1 MSDAGKLITRRQLFA
16 NLADEHDCDIPFALL
31 PRRFVVASDLLTRRH
46 VERIVKGD
54 GGQAAVLRDAKAE
67 QH

>member
-1 MSDAGKLITRRQLFA
+1 
-16 NLADEHDCDIPFALL
+16 LL